1 MNRWFATGDAA
12 EAGWRRVLVAQR
24 DLRQGHESQ
33 ATAAIESLSVD
44 FPDLDSDARV
54 DLTLRAARMLTRENQ
69 AERSRTLLIAALT
82 HSAGCSEDNARAL
95 LDTVKDAASADDPLS
110 AILKRLAEDASL
122 PLLARVLVRERQV
135 ETLREQDET
144 GQAESL
150 LRQALT
156 SEKAEYARFRAASLL
171 AELLFDDEEDRTE
184 AAQVLHQLLP
194 HLHRQDLVHRVRE
207 AIKKYEAPKD
217 EDR

>member
-1 MNRWFATGDAA
+1 M
-12 EAGWRRVLVAQR
+12 
-24 DLRQGHESQ
+24 
-33 ATAAIESLSVD
+33 
-44 FPDLDSDARV
+44 
-54 DLTLRAARMLTRENQ
+54 NQ
-69 AERSRTLLIAALT
+69 AERSRKLLIAALT
-82 HSAGCSEDNARAL
+82 HSAGYSEDNTRAL
-95 LDTVKDAASADDPLS
+95 LDQLKDAASAEDSFS

-135 ETLREQDET
+135 ETLREQDDT

-150 LRQALT
+150 LRHALA

-171 AELLFDDEEDRTE
+171 AELLADDEEDRTE

-194 HLHRQDLVHRVRE
+194 NVRRQDLVHRVRE
-207 AIKKYEAPKD
+207 AIKKYEAPTDPKD